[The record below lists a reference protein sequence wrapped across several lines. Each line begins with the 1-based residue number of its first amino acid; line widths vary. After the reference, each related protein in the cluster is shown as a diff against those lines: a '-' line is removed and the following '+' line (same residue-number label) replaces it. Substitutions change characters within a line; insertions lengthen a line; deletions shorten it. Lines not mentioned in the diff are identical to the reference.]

1 MLFRSRS
8 LCEEAHLYIWDE
20 PLNDL
25 DLQSRVQIE
34 QMLQESQYTL
44 LFVEHDALFC
54 QNIATKRVVLKNDPA

>member
-1 MLFRSRS
+1 M
-8 LCEEAHLYIWDE
+8 
-20 PLNDL
+20 
-25 DLQSRVQIE
+25 QSRVQIE